1 MSFREQKIRTELE
14 SHMADLR
21 DEFLNSGMT
30 ADQAE
35 AEIQQVFG
43 DLDTLV
49 KQTLA
54 VQPQTRTILHPCTWL
69 MILSSV
75 CIFVT
80 AVAFW
85 LMNGLSAQLVLEKAL
100 VWSAF
105 FGVVSLGLCLS
116 RFMLEYFGLNKVHV
130 VYASLTLSL
139 LISFAL
145 TSLLD
150 LNNFEVTIHLIGLAV
165 FLGIGLHLWWNK
177 LKLPLKYTS
186 LFLFSALST
195 FSALTERPPF
205 QFLGELRCLFIQ
217 PNSTPL
223 TGALSTCQQLPLWH
237 PLLLLLY
244 SVVLGGGIY
253 LLYILWGYIKNTAT
267 SVSKKIILTLS
278 LSSLGVAPILLF
290 DLNRYGEIDII
301 PWKVEIYEAYAEVL
315 GRKPETKDIQFYAR
329 SRAYLDMFHLREVL
343 YQSEERKLKIDLLYQ
358 EILHRHATPDEVE
371 YFATQKLSV
380 DQIRQLVQTQ

>member
-54 VQPQTRTILHPCTWL
+54 VQPQTRTILHPCTSL
-69 MILSSV
+69 MILSSE
-75 CIFVT
+75 CIFFT

-85 LMNGLSAQLVLEKAL
+85 LMNGLPAQLVLEKAL

-165 FLGIGLHLWWNK
+165 FVGIGLHMWWNK
-177 LKLPLKYTS
+177 LRLWVKYAS
-186 LFLFSALST
+186 LFLFSAVST
-195 FSALTERPPF
+195 FSALTERLLF

-217 PNSTPL
+217 PNPVQVL
-223 TGALSTCQQLPLWH
+223 GILATCQQLPLWH
-237 PLLLLLY
+237 PLLLILY
-244 SVVLGGGIY
+244 TLVLGGGIY
-253 LLYILWGYIKNTAT
+253 LLSILWGYLKNKATAI
-267 SVSKKIILTLS
+267 SKKIILTLS
-278 LSSLGVAPILLF
+278 LSSLSVAPILLP
-290 DLNRYGEIDII
+290 DLNKYGEMDIV
-301 PWKVEIYEAYAEVL
+301 PWKIEIYAAYAEVL
-315 GRKPETKDIQFYAR
+315 GREPETKDIQFYAQT
-329 SRAYLDMFHLREVL
+329 RAYLDMFHLREVL
-343 YQSEERKLKIDLLYQ
+343 YQSEERKLKVDLLYQ
-358 EILHRHATPDEVE
+358 EILHRHATPEEVE

-380 DQIRQLVQTQ
+380 DQIRQLLQTQ